1 MDTEL
6 VDRASGSTSF
16 SKMIQLVCG
25 CLNVKI
31 QAKSIGQTVDPTSL
45 EGLQVKAGDEFFGQ
59 ELREV
64 CLNLEGIHV
73 EHAFLVTQ
81 HVCGSWIV
89 HRCDNCQMT
98 THATHSSPEEERV
111 LVGPQLLSDEQ
122 AIQRLSISPEYSP
135 LFKIVVKETSENVP
149 IANGSTSKEVSKTLH
164 LLQTKLNVFLV
175 AEEQAMEERIREFQE
190 QEQEN
195 YARLQ
200 MKAKNDKNA
209 IINTILVNIYRN
221 LSEELTEAMKE
232 SPVGSVDVTTHA
244 QDVMTSVSPLSF
256 GNYLDGQSPGLS
268 PNDQFSP
275 RRPVSRSESNR
286 SKRSDKQMDRIA
298 KREPKE
304 AFGDD
309 DDVFQYDPG
318 FQDDPTQPPFSES
331 DEDEPHDTDD
341 SSAAEDVGVTQKNG
355 MGNFSTSVPI
365 NVPQWGR
372 QISHNIDISDE
383 TDYDPAPKDAETM
396 AASIQALARS
406 IHGDS
411 SRVFGELPTSR
422 TRARVMSSQS
432 SYRH

>member
-1 MDTEL
+1 
-6 VDRASGSTSF
+6 
-16 SKMIQLVCG
+16 MIQLVCG

-31 QAKSIGQTVDPTSL
+31 QAKSAGQPVDPTSI

-59 ELREV
+59 QLREV
-64 CLNLEGIHV
+64 HLNLEGIHV
-73 EHAFLVTQ
+73 EHAFLVTKN
-81 HVCGSWIV
+81 VCGSWIV
-89 HRCDNCQMT
+89 HRCDNCRMT
-98 THATHSSPEEERV
+98 THATHSSVENERV
-111 LVGPQLLSDEQ
+111 LVSPHLLSDEQ
-122 AIQRLSISPEYSP
+122 VIRRLTISAEYSP

-149 IANGSTSKEVSKTLH
+149 VASDWTSKEVNETLQ
-164 LLQTKLNVFLV
+164 LLQKKLNVFLV
-175 AEEQAMEERIREFQE
+175 AEEQSMEERIREFQE
-190 QEQEN
+190 QEREN
-195 YARLQ
+195 YAKLQ
-200 MKAKNDKNA
+200 TKAKNDKNA

-221 LSEELTEAMKE
+221 VSESLMEAMKE
-232 SPVGSVDVTTHA
+232 SPVGSVDAMMEA

-256 GNYLDGQSPGLS
+256 GNYLDGGQS

-275 RRPVSRSESNR
+275 RRPISRSESNR
-286 SKRSDKQMDRIA
+286 SKRSDKLIS
-298 KREPKE
+298 KRKTEPKKE
-304 AFGDD
+304 VFGDD

-331 DEDEPHDTDD
+331 DEDERHDTDD
-341 SSAAEDVGVTQKNG
+341 SSAAEDVGMTQRNG
-355 MGNFSTSVPI
+355 TGNNFSTSVPI

-383 TDYDPAPKDAETM
+383 VDYDPAPKDAESM